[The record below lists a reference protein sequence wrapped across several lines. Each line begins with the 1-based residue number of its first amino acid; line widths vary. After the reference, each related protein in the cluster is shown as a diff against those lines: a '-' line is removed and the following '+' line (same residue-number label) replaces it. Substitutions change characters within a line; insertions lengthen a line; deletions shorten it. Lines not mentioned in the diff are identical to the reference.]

1 MATYLVVVMAVDVE
15 ILVVLQAVFKLLY
28 HAGVCPVHGV
38 KRAGQGGQIAPPSD
52 YGPCVKPFIH
62 GLTLTVKQ
70 PRPGVV
76 EDKHNTHLLLSR
88 IPALDSRTMASF
100 KKYIHR
106 HKKFY
111 SNTPASTL

>member
-1 MATYLVVVMAVDVE
+1 MATYLVVVMAVDVK
-15 ILVVLQAVFKLLY
+15 ILVVLQTVFKLLY

-38 KRAGQGGQIAPPSD
+38 KRAGQGGQIAPPSNHWS
-52 YGPCVKPFIH
+52 CVKPFIQ

-70 PRPGVV
+70 SCPGIV
-76 EDKHNTHLLLSR
+76 EDKHNTHLFLSR
-88 IPALDSRTMASF
+88 IPALDSVEMASF
-100 KKYIHR
+100 KNYIHG